1 MLKVLLP
8 LLVFA
13 LVQVGCAPARPA
25 VRVHTADGQVRVTTP
40 PPRPPMA
47 LPKEEVRRV
56 VRALAQQV
64 VPVPDPVEFAR
75 TQFGLPVL
83 EGVYLLDGRTKELKP
98 ADKATEASEEPPPE
112 LIQQTR
118 KYLEY
123 CAARHMPGDC
133 FGALRSHRYLD
144 AYGRY
149 TVVMGIAIAG
159 TFEATGE
166 SLKDMVSVK
175 EVLGMVVAGVT
186 MYAVLWVLP
195 EPTSKG
201 IAAAMTIVMVGYV
214 GVHTLYTL
222 GRGFQELIENSEKA
236 TTFEALKDEGEKFAG
251 VMGADNAR
259 ILVMVA
265 TAAVGSGLSQFLKV
279 LPKLPGASQ
288 ASELAVAE
296 GGVPFEQAGAVEGV
310 TIGQGGL
317 TISLATGAVLA
328 TSLSGNFGGGPR
340 VNLLP
345 AAARPKSI
353 AERIQAL
360 KDAGV
365 KGDFDELAKRAA
377 KNEEG
382 ALGELEAIER
392 WLRQGIKGEEIEVLE
407 PSNVRSQTT
416 PDCRVRGELTEIK
429 TRDLAV
435 GDRWATDAVARANE
449 QLRDSGLDTNRP
461 MVGVGGR
468 GPQGQVELQLRGNA
482 ARTATVDS
490 IEAQVRGS
498 FHSGPKGSP
507 NVRRVAV
514 YGDGRLIAEWVRTA
528 ANAIIRTFP

>member
-1 MLKVLLP
+1 MLKVHRVP
-8 LLVFA
+8 LLQLLVLA
-13 LVQVGCAPARPA
+13 LVQVGCGPARHS
-25 VRVHTADGQVRVTTP
+25 VRVHTADGQVRATTP

-47 LPKEEVRRV
+47 LAKEEVRQT
-56 VRALAQQV
+56 VRKLSQQV
-64 VPVPDPVEFAR
+64 VPAADPVEFACA
-75 TQFGLPVL
+75 QFGVPVL
-83 EGVYLLDGRTKELKP
+83 EGVYILNARTKELKP
-98 ADKATEASEEPPPE
+98 ADRATEASEEPPPE

-133 FGALRSHRYLD
+133 FGALRGHRSLD

-149 TVVMGIAIAG
+149 TVAMGIAIAG

-222 GRGFQELIENSEKA
+222 GKGFQELIENSEKA
-236 TTFEALKDEGEKFAG
+236 TTFEALKEEGERFAG

-279 LPKLPGASQ
+279 LPKLPGAPQ
-288 ASELAVAE
+288 ASGLAVAE
-296 GGVPFEQAGAVEGV
+296 DGVPFEQAGAVEGV

-317 TISLATGAVLA
+317 TISLTTGAVLA
-328 TSLSGNFGGGPR
+328 TSMGGSFGGGPR
-340 VNLLP
+340 INLLP
-345 AAARPKSI
+345 PSARVKPI
-353 AERIQAL
+353 PERIQAL

-365 KGDFDELAKRAA
+365 KGNLDQLAKRIGGGGA
-377 KNEEG
+377 EGEG

-392 WLRQGIKGEEIEVLE
+392 WLGNGVKGEDIEMLE
-407 PSNVRSQTT
+407 PSNTQGQKT
-416 PDCRVRGELTEIK
+416 PDFRVRGELTEIK
-429 TRDLAV
+429 TRNLAL
-435 GDRWATDAVARANE
+435 DHRWATDSVARANA
-449 QLRDSGLDTNRP
+449 QIRDSGLDAS
-461 MVGVGGR
+461 
-468 GPQGQVELQLRGNA
+468 QGQVELQLRGEA
-482 ARTATVDS
+482 ARTGTVDV
-490 IEAQVRGS
+490 IEAQVREA
-498 FHSGPKGSP
+498 FHTGPKGSP
-507 NVRRVAV
+507 YIRRVAV
-514 YGDGRLIAEWVRTA
+514 YADERLIAEWVRTA
-528 ANAIIRTFP
+528 AGAIIRTLP

>member
-1 MLKVLLP
+1 MLRARRVLLP
-8 LLVFA
+8 LLAFA
-13 LVQVGCAPARPA
+13 LVQASCAPARPS
-25 VRVHTADGQVRVTTP
+25 VRIHTADGGGRVITP

-47 LPKEEVRRV
+47 LPKEEVRRA

-64 VPVPDPVEFAR
+64 VPVADPVELAR
-75 TQFGLPVL
+75 VQFGVPVL
-83 EGVYLLDGRTKELKP
+83 EGVYLLDARTKELRP

-133 FGALRSHRYLD
+133 FGALRGHRYLD

-149 TVVMGIAIAG
+149 TVAMGVAIAG

-279 LPKLPGASQ
+279 LPKLPGAPQ
-288 ASELAVAE
+288 ATQLAVAE

-317 TISLATGAVLA
+317 TISLTTGAVLA
-328 TSLSGNFGGGPR
+328 TSLNDNSPSGPTPDQQAGGSNAADAVRLRKQLASEAGEAELKAGGGK
-340 VNLLP
+340 
-345 AAARPKSI
+345 AI
-353 AERIQAL
+353 AGAGTTDPIKDVGRLVREYGGRAEDWAKISSRSYPVGDGTSIQAH
-360 KDAGV
+360 AY
-365 KGDFDELAKRAA
+365 R
-377 KNEEG
+377 
-382 ALGELEAIER
+382 
-392 WLRQGIKGEEIEVLE
+392 
-407 PSNVRSQTT
+407 NVVTGQT
-416 PDCRVRGELTEIK
+416 VEIK
-429 TRDLAV
+429 SKL
-435 GDRWATDAVARANE
+435 
-449 QLRDSGLDTNRP
+449 
-461 MVGVGGR
+461 
-468 GPQGQVELQLRGNA
+468 
-482 ARTATVDS
+482 
-490 IEAQVRGS
+490 
-498 FHSGPKGSP
+498 
-507 NVRRVAV
+507 
-514 YGDGRLIAEWVRTA
+514 EWVK
-528 ANAIIRTFP
+528 P